1 MPIINPQDAQEVDDQ
16 IELIFAAGS
25 TADRLALIRQLFVGI
40 LDFHNTFDF
49 SVGLGGARGNVKLPT
64 EAHLVARLDDVQV
77 VYVDMSSTE
86 IDTNR
91 VNREEAQEA
100 ARLIAAELGDD
111 LMLVFTNRKCDQLH
125 FVYPSFEGKRPA
137 LRRMVAEKGLLQRT
151 LVQQISNI
159 WSKWRV
165 SGDIR
170 AELASAFDVEA
181 VTKRFFAEY
190 KKVFDAAIER
200 VTGFGDDEEELDRKN
215 LFVQTLFNRLM
226 FVYFISRKGWLEF
239 DGNYEYL
246 DVVWKDYD
254 GNPVQDSFYETRLMP
269 LFFEGLNN
277 PFNREVTSIDPNLR
291 SLIGSVPFLNGGL
304 FEKTEPDKRDGIVVP
319 DDAVR
324 PILTQL
330 FDRFNFTVTESTPL
344 DVEVAVDPEMLG
356 KVFEELVTGRHESGS
371 YYTPRPV
378 VSFMC
383 RESLK
388 GYLNARVGAA
398 DEAAIA
404 RFVDEHSTRGIKINA
419 ARQIAAALES
429 VKVVDPACGSGAYLL
444 GMMQELIELQTTLF
458 RVGVNSKELYE
469 LKLQIIR
476 DNLHGVD
483 NDEFA
488 VNITMLRLWLSLAI
502 DYNGPWPEPLPNL
515 EFKIV
520 CGDSLLGPDPSPEN
534 LGELSRH
541 WVRDLNV
548 VDLKSKYMYAHD
560 PKEKMRLKVRID
572 TTQEKISEAFQ
583 DAELSDNVID
593 WRVDFA
599 EVFGDTGGFDIVVA
613 NPPYVRQEKIGTT
626 KAELRKVYA
635 DSTVARSDL
644 YCYFYI
650 RALQLLRSGGM
661 HVFVC
666 SNSWLD
672 VGYGAKLQEHLLK
685 TARVDAIYESAVE
698 RQFSTAQIN
707 TIISVISKS
716 VNESDDR
723 IRFVSLRDE
732 FESAISDASKR
743 REIEMSS
750 REIMESS
757 LGTPDRNG
765 RPKFVGDKWGAKYLR
780 APDIYRTVLAKGADK
795 LVRLGDVATVKRG
808 ITTGANGI
816 FYLTPEDIA
825 QWGIEDEFLKPV
837 MTSPQESKSLCVD
850 PLRLPYRAFVCHKS
864 KQQLRNTAALEY
876 IIRGEKD
883 GVHHS
888 RSLSSRVRWWDLGDA
903 TWAQTAMNTLVS
915 STARTFLASERV
927 LFDQCLYTI
936 STNRDLSNRMCL
948 ILNSSLTQLMLNL
961 GGRVNFGGGLL
972 RIAVY
977 ELGMLQVLDPHLVSP
992 IDENVFSATDWGVTS
1007 PSSERRMMD
1016 DAVFDALGLTEGER
1030 DGVYEGVREL
1040 VENRMRR
1047 ARSV

>member
-1 MPIINPQDAQEVDDQ
+1 M
-16 IELIFAAGS
+16 
-25 TADRLALIRQLFVGI
+25 
-40 LDFHNTFDF
+40 
-49 SVGLGGARGNVKLPT
+49 
-64 EAHLVARLDDVQV
+64 
-77 VYVDMSSTE
+77 
-86 IDTNR
+86 
-91 VNREEAQEA
+91 
-100 ARLIAAELGDD
+100 
-111 LMLVFTNRKCDQLH
+111 
-125 FVYPSFEGKRPA
+125 
-137 LRRMVAEKGLLQRT
+137 
-151 LVQQISNI
+151 QQISNI
-159 WSKWRV
+159 WEKWRV

-170 AELASAFDVEA
+170 AELALAFDVEA

-190 KKVFDAAIER
+190 KKVFDAAMEKIS
-200 VTGFGDDEEELDRKN
+200 GFGDDEEEVDRKN
-215 LFVQTLFNRLM
+215 QFVQTLFNRLM
-226 FVYFISRKGWLEF
+226 FVFFISRKGWLEY
-239 DGNYEYL
+239 DG
-246 DVVWKDYD
+246 DKDYLNALWRGYTSAGGDD
-254 GNPVQDSFYETRLMP
+254 GFYESRLKP
-269 LFFEGLNN
+269 LFFDGLNK
-277 PFNREVTSIDPNLR
+277 IDRPIE
-291 SLIGSVPFLNGGL
+291 LIAKIDNVPFFNGGL
-304 FEKTEPDKRDGIVVP
+304 FYESNLDRLDCVEVP
-319 DDAVR
+319 DDAIR
-324 PILTQL
+324 PMMTEV
-330 FDRFNFTVTESTPL
+330 FDRFNFTVMESTDY

-356 KVFEELVTGRHESGS
+356 KVFEELVTARHDSGA
-371 YYTPRPV
+371 YYTPRLV

-383 RESLK
+383 REALK
-388 GYLNARVGAA
+388 GYLAARVGAA
-398 DEAAIA
+398 DKAAITG
-404 RFVDEHSTRGIKINA
+404 FVDERSTEGIGLNA
-419 ARQIAAALES
+419 AQQIAASLDM

-444 GMMQELIELQTTLF
+444 GMMHELVRLHTALF
-458 RVGVNSKELYE
+458 NVGVTSKSVYD
-469 LKLQIIR
+469 LKMKIIR
-476 DNLHGVD
+476 DNLYGAD
-483 NDEFA
+483 IDEFA
-488 VNITMLRLWLSLAI
+488 INIAMLRLWLSLAI
-502 DYNGPWPEPLPNL
+502 DYDGPIPQPLPNL
-515 EFKIV
+515 DFKMV
-520 CGDSLLGPDPSPEN
+520 RGDSLLGPDPAPETV
-534 LGELSRH
+534 GELSSH
-541 WVRDLNV
+541 WVRDLKI
-548 VDLKSKYMYAHD
+548 VDLKARYLDCHD
-560 PKEKMRLKVRID
+560 PDEKAALRTEILDATDRIRN
-572 TTQEKISEAFQ
+572 AFG
-583 DAELSDNVID
+583 DATLPSDVVD
-593 WRVDFA
+593 WRVTFA
-599 EVFGDTGGFDIVVA
+599 EVFADGKGYDIAVA
-613 NPPYVRQEKIGTT
+613 NPPYVRQEKIGDA
-626 KAELRKVYA
+626 KAELRRIYA

-644 YCYFYI
+644 YCYFYV
-650 RALQLLRSGGM
+650 RGLQLLRAGGM

-672 VGYGAKLQEHLLK
+672 VGYGAKLQEYLLK
-685 TARVDAIYESAVE
+685 NARVDAIYESAVE

-707 TIISVISKS
+707 TIISVVSKS
-716 VNESDDR
+716 QGGDDQR

-780 APDIYRTVLAKGADK
+780 APDIYRTVLAKGAGK